1 MSEVIKHDYSF
12 YEKMY
17 KLPAGTVVWYH
28 SGNCYSRIKVNT
40 LEAAKAVQ
48 KFASKETANGGY
60 MHGVRLGSMD
70 AQPQPDGSTHYD
82 ITC

>member
-1 MSEVIKHDYSF
+1 MNEVKVRDYSY

-17 KLPAGTVVWYH
+17 QIPAGTVVWYH

-48 KFASKETANGGY
+48 KIASMETANGGY
-60 MHGVRLGSMD
+60 MHGVRLGSVEAIIQD
-70 AQPQPDGSTHYD
+70 DGSFLYEL
-82 ITC
+82 TC

>member
-1 MSEVIKHDYSF
+1 MNEVKVRDYSY

-17 KLPAGTVVWYH
+17 QIPAGTVVWYH

-48 KFASKETANGGY
+48 KIASMETANGGY
-60 MHGVRLGSMD
+60 MHGVRLGSVETIIQD
-70 AQPQPDGSTHYD
+70 DGSFFYEL
-82 ITC
+82 TC

>member
-1 MSEVIKHDYSF
+1 MNEVTKPDYSF
-12 YEKMY
+12 FEKMY
-17 KLPAGTVVWYH
+17 QIPAGTVVWYH

-48 KFASKETANGGY
+48 KIASMETANGGY
-60 MHGVRLGSMD
+60 MHGVRLGSLD
-70 AQPQPDGSTHYD
+70 IIEQEDGSNHYD